1 MSLTREA
8 VNQFEREG
16 WVMKRKVFSRGDM
29 EPIQKGLTEIVHRE
43 ALALKEQRM
52 LDEIYEDEPFKTRLT
67 RIRYASVEACR
78 GHLSKHQGKSW
89 RRLQRR
95 GNVPLREALTT
106 AFLYR
111 KPLGPRHHR
120 LFNLSRPP
128 QVAGVGSWRS
138 NLASGFGLL
147 YAALRQIPHIDL
159 LDPSSGCHA
168 RKRVSFCAARIAY
181 TGSDTPLY
189 RRALGLS

>member
-1 MSLTREA
+1 
-8 VNQFEREG
+8 
-16 WVMKRKVFSRGDM
+16 MKRKVFSRGDM

-78 GHLSKHQGKSW
+78 VIYRSIMGIGW

-95 GNVPLREALTT
+95 GNVPLREASTT

-111 KPLGPRHHR
+111 RAFLGPDIIGSSIYRV
-120 LFNLSRPP
+120 RPKI
-128 QVAGVGSWRS
+128 AGVGSWRS
-138 NLASGFGLL
+138 TLASGFGLL

-159 LDPSSGCHA
+159 LDPSSGCP
-168 RKRVSFCAARIAY
+168 RSK
-181 TGSDTPLY
+181 TGVFLCC
-189 RRALGLS
+189 LGLHKTRE